1 VLIVPKGGKGAYLIG
16 TSNREDAFPSKNNKE
31 VVGNSKMGKVAGQ
44 FLSRIRGREFAFENA
59 MSYNERW
66 ADAILASKVEER

>member
-1 VLIVPKGGKGAYLIG
+1 
-16 TSNREDAFPSKNNKE
+16 
-31 VVGNSKMGKVAGQ
+31 MGKVAGE